1 MQARCEITPFISSC
15 NISNVNKLRFVLLS
29 RHSILQAWDGRE
41 LLAELHRCAE
51 ALANE
56 DPGGS
61 NGVASVHMAIAAAA
75 GVGPKNARDLANATG
90 LRHFHSGS
98 ALAHDVAGLM
108 EPTVANQGG
117 TLPITPPPSTSP
129 RPTLMANSWR
139 NLGFRFELPSQ
150 VCQWVSHL
158 RAESTSYAEHLPKK
172 SGSFDMPS
180 ALDLQMQFFVI

>member
-15 NISNVNKLRFVLLS
+15 NISNVNKLRFVLLL

-117 TLPITPPPSTSP
+117 TLPFPPPP
-129 RPTLMANSWR
+129 LNLPTTNPDGEFMAHSW
-139 NLGFRFELPSQ
+139 LSFRITLTG
-150 VCQWVSHL
+150 VSMGVASAS
-158 RAESTSYAEHLPKK
+158 REHLIRRT
-172 SGSFDMPS
+172 S
-180 ALDLQMQFFVI
+180 AEKVRELRHALSP